1 MKGMIHVHSINDGPR
16 VVGTKQTL
24 KALHEGEVSTLFIAK
39 DAKPQIVEEA
49 LKLAKSQN
57 IHIDY
62 VDSMEQLG
70 RDCNVKV
77 KTATA
82 ALINNNNGGEN

>member
-1 MKGMIHVHSINDGPR
+1 MIQLHSTIEGPR

-24 KALHEGEVSTLFIAK
+24 KALQDDEVQTLFIAK
-39 DAKPQIVEEA
+39 DANMNVLEDVLTI
-49 LKLAKSQN
+49 AKN
-57 IHIDY
+57 NDINVDY

-70 RDCNVKV
+70 RACNIKV

-82 ALINNNNGGEN
+82 ALIKP

>member
-1 MKGMIHVHSINDGPR
+1 MDSTIEGPR

-24 KALHEGEVSTLFIAK
+24 KALQDDEVHTLFIAR
-39 DAKPQIVEEA
+39 DASMNVIKEV
-49 LKLAKSQN
+49 LRLAKN
-57 IHIDY
+57 NDIIVDY

-70 RDCNVKV
+70 RACNIKV

-82 ALINNNNGGEN
+82 ALIKQ

>member
-1 MKGMIHVHSINDGPR
+1 MHSTLEGPR

-24 KALHEGEVSTLFIAK
+24 KALQDDEVQTLFIAK
-39 DAKPQIVEEA
+39 DANMSLIEEI
-49 LKLAKSQN
+49 LTFVKSN
-57 IHIDY
+57 DINVDY

-70 RDCNVKV
+70 RACNIKV

-82 ALINNNNGGEN
+82 ALIKQ